1 VLCSE
6 AGILD
11 RFWLEFSA
19 VIPWLGGAES
29 DEGIGMIPEVTA
41 SGHDI
46 VLAPPGHKD
55 EIVVK
60 NDTDRP
66 LFFVVEDRN
75 WARDAL
81 TGERVIAMP
90 AFRRLCP
97 EQLLR
102 SGDDVEIGRVAIVFT
117 DLQVRPSSTTRS
129 AMPLLSIWCAITS
142 RFCPSGSSATTGSSS
157 RPSATR

>member
-1 VLCSE
+1 MALRP
-6 AGILD
+6 GPY
-11 RFWLEFSA
+11 RFRTVE
-19 VIPWLGGAES
+19 VGGGA
-29 DEGIGMIPEVTA
+29 DADIADGMIPEVTA
-41 SGHDI
+41 SGGDI

-55 EIVVK
+55 EIVVN

-66 LFFVVEDRN
+66 LFFVVEGRN

-102 SGDDVEIGRVAIVFT
+102 PGTTSRSVASRSCSPICR
-117 DLQVRPSSTTRS
+117 VRPSSTTRS
-129 AMPLLSIWCAITS
+129 AMLPLSI
-142 RFCPSGSSATTGSSS
+142 
-157 RPSATR
+157 